1 MLNWERLKLKMTSLN
16 IPIAP
21 VAASRP
27 RVTRT
32 GHAYDTKKYSKFKR
46 DVKYW
51 LNFNYKEELIEHKPI
66 MIDYAFYRPI
76 QSSISKKEHDRRKNN
91 VVLPIVKPDL
101 DNYIKAMQDCLT
113 GHVIGDDNMVVDIH
127 ARKFYSDNPHIEVEI
142 QVLGD

>member
-1 MLNWERLKLKMTSLN
+1 MISLN
-16 IPIAP
+16 IPIEP

-32 GHAYDTKKYSKFKR
+32 GHAYDTKKYSKFKH

-66 MIDYAFYRPI
+66 MIDYTFYRPI
-76 QSSISKKEHDRRKNN
+76 QSSISKKEHDIRKNN

-113 GHVIGDDNMVVDIH
+113 GHVISDDNMVVDIH
-127 ARKFYSDNPHIEVEI
+127 ARKFYSEEPHIEVEI
-142 QVLGD
+142 TELGD